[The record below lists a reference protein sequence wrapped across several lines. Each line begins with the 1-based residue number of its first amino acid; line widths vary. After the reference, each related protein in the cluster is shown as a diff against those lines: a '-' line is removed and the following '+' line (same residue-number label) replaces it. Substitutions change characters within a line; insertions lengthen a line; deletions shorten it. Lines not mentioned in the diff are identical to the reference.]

1 MSEPKKQER
10 RYNDQEMQLIAAT
23 FKEQDGLLILFRRFL
38 LQDPLTKDESAYL
51 QSTMNNPEILAILRK
66 TLNPDLDKRAPIHQT
81 VDLYS
86 GMDLQPT
93 VIDHAVLQIKVRMR
107 VKQYLNQQ
115 FSMFEGTWKEQE
127 GQIIFDEM
135 VGFENDKG
143 KKTDEET
150 YIDFV
155 ARNFLLGYIDS
166 VGLRQLLILAS
177 QSEDPEAVKEKL
189 MKNSSK

>member
-155 ARNFLLGYIDS
+155 ARNFLLSYIDS